1 MSPVVPPA
9 VFLACLYIGGFAQA
23 RERNVSFAA
32 EHEATLEGDHV
43 RWETRVYDCGD
54 PRVEPRRKWT
64 VHPLE
69 RSGGRLRLEPPLLED
84 EPVQVVLLGDP
95 NLVFVP
101 NEELAPHRTR
111 HGFEVFRPDHVA
123 RDRVVECL
131 RERGVH
137 LSPAALLVG
146 TNPERPAST
155 LEGRLVGRRDGA
167 RAVLG
172 VSAALLAVAVGGLA
186 VAWRRLSRR
195 VRLEAAEAI
204 LRADIPDL

>member
-9 VFLACLYIGGFAQA
+9 VFLACLYIGGFAEA
-23 RERNVSFAA
+23 RERNAAFAV
-32 EHEATLEGDHV
+32 EHEAMLEGDGV

-54 PRVEPRRKWT
+54 PRGEPRRRST
-64 VHPLE
+64 VLPLA
-69 RSGGRLRLEPPLLED
+69 RSGTRLRLEPPFLED

-123 RDRVVECL
+123 RDRVVQCL
-131 RERGVH
+131 RERGLH

-146 TNPERPAST
+146 TSPEKPT
-155 LEGRLVGRRDGA
+155 PPLEGRLAGRREGA

-204 LRADIPDL
+204 LRTDMPEL